1 MARRKAYI
9 TMNMRLLIL
18 GIVLLIS
25 HCVFAQYNKNNKT
38 PKVDPQYMLDQN
50 GHRVKPAEFKNGFK
64 GWAKYHSKKL
74 RYPKDAREKGIQG
87 KVLVQFTVDSN
98 GRIQPGSIKVVESL
112 CETCDL
118 EAIRLIK
125 ESPTWTPARDV
136 DEGKNIESH
145 NIYPIIFRL

>member
-1 MARRKAYI
+1 MKI
-9 TMNMRLLIL
+9 RLLIL
-18 GIVLLIS
+18 GIVLLAS
-25 HCVFAQYNKNNKT
+25 NYVFGQYNKNNRT
-38 PKVDPQYMLDQN
+38 QIEDRQYMLDQN
-50 GHRVKPAEFKNGFK
+50 GHRVKPAEFRNGFK
-64 GWAKYHSKKL
+64 GWAKYQGKKL
-74 RYPKDAREKGIQG
+74 RYPKDARDKGIQG
-87 KVLVQFTVDSN
+87 KVMVRFTVDPN
-98 GRIQPGSIKVVESL
+98 GKINPVSIEVVESL